1 LIFKLASRIQFLVT
15 STNQHGV
22 HSPFVFDFVTK
33 GLYQK
38 SKKIAIK
45 NDFLSTQ
52 NLSKKE
58 EKILSKICYYFK
70 VEQIFTNYTELENGL
85 DNNYKLLFI
94 NIIENFIFDK
104 IMLNSSKSF
113 LVFHGIYKHPKA
125 YQKWKLI
132 CKNKQDTVTIDLYY
146 FGLIFFRKEQVK
158 EHFKI
163 RV

>member
-113 LVFHGIYKHPKA
+113 LVFHGIYKNPKA

-132 CKNKQDTVTIDLYY
+132 CKNKQATVTIDLYY